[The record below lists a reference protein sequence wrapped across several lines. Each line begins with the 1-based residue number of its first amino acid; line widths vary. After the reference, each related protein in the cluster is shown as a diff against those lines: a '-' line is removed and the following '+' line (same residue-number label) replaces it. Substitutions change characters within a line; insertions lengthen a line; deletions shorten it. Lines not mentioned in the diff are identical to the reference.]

1 MENYLYVLLISIGA
15 VALFAIG
22 LSITL
27 MIKGHFIDSEISTNK
42 HMRALGIHCAVQ
54 ETRIDQDGVS
64 CHDLGCHSNC
74 AACDI
79 DHEAEAEKQAQR
91 QSIKAAAAAAA
102 AAQP

>member
-1 MENYLYVLLISIGA
+1 MENYIFVLLISVGA
-15 VALFAIG
+15 VAFFAVG

-42 HMRALGIHCAVQ
+42 HMRAMGIHCAVQ

-64 CHDLGCHSNC
+64 CHDYGCHSNC

-79 DHEAEAEKQAQR
+79 DHEAAAEKIAE
-91 QSIKAAAAAAA
+91 KAKKAEQ
-102 AAQP
+102 AAQA